1 MNIAIAD
8 RFRDV
13 RKATEFLCE
22 PLTPEDS
29 VVQTM
34 ADVSPTKWHLAHT
47 TWFFET
53 FLLEQFVDGYE
64 PLHPEYRVLFNSY
77 YNTVGE
83 QFTRSR
89 RGTLSRPSLKEVW
102 NYRRSIDE
110 QIAGLIETADGD
122 RASKIASLIELGIHH
137 EQQHQELIVTDIK
150 HVFWS
155 NPLLPVYRQPA
166 EKGVRHLFSK
176 LEWVE
181 FEPGMIR
188 IGHDRNGFSFDN
200 EGPRHDAYLQPCR
213 LASRLV
219 TNREYLE
226 FIADDGYRRPE
237 LWLSDG
243 WSEVESKRWSAP
255 RYWVHDDGEW
265 SQFTLAG
272 MQPLDLDEPVC
283 HVSFFEADAY
293 ARWTGFRLPTEMEWE
308 HAASTLTEADAIAA
322 GNFVEAMNFHPTF
335 AVDKSGL
342 QQMFG
347 DVWEWT
353 ASPYVAYPGYRQ
365 AKDALG
371 EYNGKFMCN
380 QFVLRGG
387 SCATPRSH
395 IRTTYRNFFQP
406 EKRWQ
411 FSGIRLAQDV

>member
-1 MNIAIAD
+1 MNTDIAA
-8 RFRDV
+8 RFHDV
-13 RKATEFLCE
+13 RKATEVLCE

-53 FLLEQFVDGYE
+53 FLLEQFVDRYE

-110 QIAGLIETADGD
+110 QIAGLIESSDDD
-122 RASKIASLIELGIHH
+122 RAKKIASLIELGIHH

-155 NPLLPVYRQPA
+155 NPLLPVYRERKDPLGA
-166 EKGVRHLFSK
+166 TSAK
-176 LEWVE
+176 LEWVA

-255 RYWVHDDGEW
+255 RYWVNDDGEW

-272 MQPLDLDEPVC
+272 MRPLDLDEPVC

-308 HAASTLTEADAIAA
+308 HAASTLSEAEVIKA
-322 GNFVEAMNFHPTF
+322 GNFVESMNFHPTS

-395 IRTTYRNFFQP
+395 IRGTYRNFFQP